1 MIRSPNSS
9 LPLEL
14 STAKELAASIA
25 RLQTAGSGGVRAGLC
40 RVAGCAKSASFAG
53 HAGPPRGDRSLHPG
67 AGFILKR

>member
-1 MIRSPNSS
+1 MIRSPHSS

-40 RVAGCAKSASFAG
+40 RVAGRAKSASFAG
-53 HAGPPRGDRSLHPG
+53 HAGLPRGGPIIAPERWRCS
-67 AGFILKR
+67 